1 MQRAIDL
8 VLKNAPA
15 NEIPVGAIIVK
26 DGEIIASAVNRKE
39 ALKDVNGHAEILAIR
54 EASPKL
60 NRWRLDDCE
69 IYVTLEPC
77 PMCAWAI
84 LQARIKTVF
93 FGSYDTKYGAFG
105 SAIDLRNFSDVKP
118 KVFGGILEE
127 KCDEILK
134 KFFERL
140 R

>member
-1 MQRAIDL
+1 MQRAIDF
-8 VLKNAPA
+8 VLNNAPK
-15 NEIPVGAIIVK
+15 NEIPVGAIVVK

-39 ALKDVNGHAEILAIR
+39 FLKDVSGHAEILAIR
-54 EASPKL
+54 EASQNL

-69 IYVTLEPC
+69 IFVTLEPC

-84 LQARIKTVF
+84 LQSRIKTIF
-93 FGSYDTKYGAFG
+93 FGSYDTKYGAFS
-105 SAIDLRNFSDVKP
+105 SAIDLRNFSDTKP
-118 KVFGGILEE
+118 KVYGGILEKE
-127 KCDEILK
+127 CDEILK

>member
-1 MQRAIDL
+1 MQRAIDY
-8 VLKNAPA
+8 VLNNAPE
-15 NEIPVGAIIVK
+15 NEIPVAAVVVK

-39 ALKDVNGHAEILAIR
+39 FLNDVSGHAEILAIR
-54 EASPKL
+54 EASQNL

-84 LQARIKTVF
+84 LQSRIKTVF

-118 KVFGGILEE
+118 KVYGGILE
-127 KCDEILK
+127 KDCDEILK